1 LKKILKN
8 LRKNWITY
16 GFETLVVI
24 VGILGAFA
32 LNNWNENR
40 KTTNLEIEYLKRLYS
55 DIAND
60 TAYYQRRIN
69 YADKVFIDHK
79 KTVQNSYLQIES
91 SKAFSELCQRLEMS
105 SEALSIRDITYKEML
120 NAGQINIVK
129 SDRLKTEIME
139 FYRQVDVAAKH
150 FDEINKTSIAYLI
163 DFDLQSKS
171 GKYMSR
177 DRLFSPWTNEMFDE
191 MKDWEW
197 INDKE
202 SENFQLFHLF
212 IGFYSTK
219 QEIFKSYFIDLKA
232 KSTILLVEIK
242 NELSSRSIH
251 LDPPII
257 EPVFTKE

>member
-1 LKKILKN
+1 MKKILKN
-8 LRKNWITY
+8 FRENWITY
-16 GFETLVVI
+16 GYETLVVV

-69 YADKVFIDHK
+69 YADKVIEDHK
-79 KTVQNSYLQIES
+79 ITVQNSYLQIKS
-91 SKAFSELCQRLEMS
+91 SKEFSDLCQRLEMS

-120 NAGQINIVK
+120 NAGQINIIK
-129 SDRLKTEIME
+129 SNRLKTEIME
-139 FYRQVDVAAKH
+139 LYRQVDVAAKH
-150 FDEINKTSIAYLI
+150 FDEINETSIDYLVG
-163 DFDLQSKS
+163 FDLKSKS

-177 DRLFSPWTNEMFDE
+177 DREFSAWTNEMFDD
-191 MKDWEW
+191 MNDWQW
-197 INDKE
+197 INEPD
-202 SENFQLFHLF
+202 SEIFQLFHLF

-219 QEIFKSYFIDLKA
+219 QEIFKGYFIDLKE
-232 KSTILLVEIK
+232 KSTMLLRDIET
-242 NELSSRSIH
+242 ELSDRSVH
-251 LDPPII
+251 LDPPVI